1 MTDVASCKQCLGLQ
15 ADCAGFAGV
24 VEITRLNTS
33 DFYYLDELHGNELV
47 FVLSFV
53 CSNNTVVETTEQ
65 FILMHTRCVC
75 DFSGLA
81 NFSKEPL

>member
-1 MTDVASCKQCLGLQ
+1 MPGFPD
-15 ADCAGFAGV
+15 FAGI

-33 DFYYLDELHGNELV
+33 EFYYLENSV

-53 CSNNTVVETTEQ
+53 SSNNTDIHVEITEQ
-65 FILMHTRCVC
+65 FILMHTRYVC

-81 NFSKEPL
+81 NFSQKPL